1 MRENQKAFIV
11 GMLYTEGRLSPDAAT
26 IGLNEAIKEEMEVK
40 HEH

>member
-11 GMLYTEGRLSPDAAT
+11 GMLYAEGKLSRDSAT

-40 HEH
+40 NEH